1 MILLRGGMI
10 GHRLSHYRIEEQIGA
25 GGMGVV
31 YRGHDEHLHRDVA
44 VKVLQPGTLADEDA
58 QKRFHNEALS
68 LARLNH
74 PNIATVHEFGNQD
87 GINFLVTEYIEGIT
101 LDAKLAGGP
110 MPAAEVIR
118 FGAQLAAGLAAAHQQ
133 GIVHRD
139 LKPGNLRLTTDGR
152 LKILDFGLA
161 QKMPGASELGAT
173 ATLTEPM
180 QAVGTLPYM
189 SPEQLRGEVL
199 DARTDIWAAGAVLYE
214 MSTGRK
220 PFLQNTPAM
229 LINAILNQSPDPP
242 SESVPM
248 VPDVLSEIILKA
260 LARDPAQRYQSAS
273 ELADDLDRL
282 TAPTAALGH
291 QLSKSRRSMWMA
303 FAVAGTLLLLIGSYL
318 YLHRSAPPSSSPSA
332 GRRRSV
338 AVLGFKNLSEN
349 PEKAWLST
357 ALSEMLTT
365 ELGQGDELR
374 AVSGES
380 VAQMKASLALPDAD
394 SFSQQTLTR
403 IRQNLGSDEVVL
415 GSYVP
420 LGDGVLRL
428 DVRLQDTLAGETL
441 FTVSE
446 KGSEKEID
454 ELVGRA
460 GAELRARIG
469 VRALSDAQSALV
481 RASLPSNPE
490 AARLYAQGLQ
500 QLRLF
505 DAQSARVLLE
515 KSAAL
520 DPEHAP
526 THSALAEAWSVLGY
540 ESRANEQARRALA
553 LSAKVSREERLLIE
567 GRAHELLAEMPEAIE
582 SYHALW
588 RFFPDTVDYGLFL
601 IRAQV
606 SGAKPSDA
614 ESTLAEL
621 RKLTV
626 SEADRARIDLAD
638 ANIASALSDFK
649 RKQERAAH
657 AAELGRSIG
666 ANLIVAH
673 AAQMEGDAWE
683 RMGQSRKAIDLSNQ
697 AKEFYILVGD
707 RHGAARALLSVG
719 QVFFDQG
726 DYEGAKK
733 KFEEALPVFRQVG
746 AKRGIRA
753 ALELIGNVF
762 YSEGNLREAR
772 KYYEEVLP
780 YDREINDSSGLA
792 SDYGNL
798 ANALDG
804 IGDLQGA
811 LKMQQDALTIFN
823 EIGDRRGVSST
834 ANNLGNLYVEM
845 GDLDEARKYFDQSL
859 GIKREIAFRRGEP
872 YPMTGLGDVFLARGK
887 LAEARKQYEEALT
900 LCTEMNNDD
909 LAAQLRVSLALIA
922 LFEKRYVEGETL
934 ARQAAVGYEK
944 ANSAGNGAW
953 AESVLARNLLGA
965 GRLAEA
971 QAAVTRAAALL
982 KLTTMQTPP
991 YEVALADSRIKAK
1004 SGKTAV
1010 AVQELQNA
1018 LTSTRKFGYRVYEY
1032 EIRLAIAEIEKGAG
1046 SPSADA
1052 KLAALEKDAREHGV
1066 LLVAN
1071 QARALLSQHP
1081 PNAR

>member
-1 MILLRGGMI
+1 MI

-31 YRGHDEHLHRDVA
+31 YRAYDEHLHRDVA
-44 VKVLQPGTLADEDA
+44 VKILKPGTLAEAA
-58 QKRFHNEALS
+58 QKRFRNEALL

-74 PNIATVHEFGNQD
+74 PNIATVHEFGSQD
-87 GINFLVTEYIEGIT
+87 GINFLVTEYIVGIT
-101 LDAKLAGGP
+101 LDAKLAAGP
-110 MPAAEVIR
+110 MPGAEVIR
-118 FGAQLAAGLAAAHQQ
+118 IGAQLAAGLAAAHQK

-139 LKPGNLRLTTDGR
+139 LKPGNLRLTSDGR

-161 QKMPGASELGAT
+161 QPMPRASELGAT
-173 ATLTEPM
+173 ATITEPM
-180 QAVGTLPYM
+180 QDVGTLPYM

-199 DARTDIWAAGAVLYE
+199 DARTDIWAAGAALYE
-214 MSTGRK
+214 MATGRK

-242 SESVPM
+242 SKTVPM
-248 VPDVLSEIILKA
+248 VPDVLSAVILKA
-260 LARDPAQRYQSAS
+260 LARDPAQRYQSAA
-273 ELADDLDRL
+273 ELAADLDRL
-282 TAPTAALGH
+282 AAPTAALGQ
-291 QLSKSRRSMWMA
+291 QLPMSRRSMWMA
-303 FAVAGTLLLLIGSYL
+303 FAVAGGLLLLIGSFL
-318 YLHRSAPPSSSPSA
+318 YLRRSTPPNSSPS
-332 GRRRSV
+332 GSRRRSV

-365 ELGQGDELR
+365 ELGEGDELR

-394 SFSQQTLTR
+394 SFSRQTLTR

-441 FTVSE
+441 FTVSQ

-460 GAELRARIG
+460 GAELRARLG
-469 VRALSDAQSALV
+469 LRALSDAQSALV
-481 RASLPSNPE
+481 RASLPSTPE
-490 AARLYAQGLQ
+490 AARLYARGLQ

-505 DAQSARVLLE
+505 DAQSARDLLE
-515 KSAAL
+515 KSTAL

-540 ESRANEQARRALA
+540 ESKAKDQAKRALA
-553 LSAKVSREERLLIE
+553 LSTKISREERLLIE
-567 GRAHELLAEMPEAIE
+567 GRAHEVLSEMPEAIE

-601 IRAQV
+601 VRAQV
-606 SGAKPSDA
+606 NGAKPSDA
-614 ESTLAEL
+614 EITLAEL
-621 RKLTV
+621 RKVTV

-638 ANIASALSDFK
+638 ASIASALSDFK
-649 RKQERAAH
+649 RKQERAAVS
-657 AAELGRSIG
+657 AELGRSIG
-666 ANLIVAH
+666 ANLIVAQ
-673 AAQMEGDAWE
+673 AAQLEGDAWE
-683 RMGQSRKAIDLSNQ
+683 RMGQSRKAIDLANQ

-707 RHGAARALLSVG
+707 RRGAARALLSIGV
-719 QVFFDQG
+719 VFFDQG

-733 KFEEALPVFRQVG
+733 KFEEALPVFRQIG

-753 ALELIGNVF
+753 TLELIGNVF
-762 YSEGNLREAR
+762 YAEGNLREAR

-780 YDREINDSSGLA
+780 YDREINDPSGLA

-804 IGDLQGA
+804 MGDLQGA

-823 EIGDRRGVSST
+823 KIGDRRGASAT
-834 ANNLGNLYVEM
+834 ANNLGNLFVEM
-845 GDLDEARKYFDQSL
+845 GDLDEAGKYFDQSL
-859 GIKREIAFRRGEP
+859 TIKRETAFRRGEP
-872 YPMTGLGDVFLARGK
+872 YPMTGLGDVLLARGK
-887 LAEARKQYEEALT
+887 LPEARKQYEEALA
-900 LCTEMNNDD
+900 LCIEMNNDD
-909 LAAQLRVSLALIA
+909 LAAQLRLSLALIA
-922 LFEKRYVEGETL
+922 LFEKRYEDGETL
-934 ARQAAVGYEK
+934 ARQAALGYEK
-944 ANSAGNGAW
+944 TNSAGNGAW
-953 AESVLARNLLGA
+953 AESVLARNLLGS

-971 QAAVTRAAALL
+971 QASMTRAAALV
-982 KLTTMQTPP
+982 KLTTMQAPR
-991 YEVALADSRIKAK
+991 YEVALAETRIKAK
-1004 SGKTAV
+1004 SGKTSV
-1010 AVQELQNA
+1010 ALQELQTA
-1018 LTSTRKFGYRVYEY
+1018 LMSTRKFGYRIYEY
-1032 EIRLAIAEIEKGAG
+1032 EIRLAIAEIEKGEG
-1046 SPSADA
+1046 SASADSD
-1052 KLAALEKDAREHGV
+1052 LAVLEREAWAHGI

-1071 QARALLSQHP
+1071 QAQALLSPHQVK
-1081 PNAR
+1081 AK

>member
-1 MILLRGGMI
+1 MI

-31 YRGHDEHLHRDVA
+31 YRAYDEHLQRDVA
-44 VKVLQPGTLADEDA
+44 VKILKPGTLADEAA
-58 QKRFHNEALS
+58 QKRFRNEALS

-87 GINFLVTEYIEGIT
+87 GINFLVTEYIVGIT
-101 LDAKLAGGP
+101 LDAKLAAGP
-110 MPAAEVIR
+110 MPGAEVIR
-118 FGAQLAAGLAAAHQQ
+118 LGAQLAAGLAAAHQQ

-139 LKPGNLRLTTDGR
+139 LKPGNLRLTSDGR

-161 QKMPGASELGAT
+161 QPMPRASELGAT
-173 ATLTEPM
+173 ATITEPM
-180 QAVGTLPYM
+180 QDVGTLPYM

-199 DARTDIWAAGAVLYE
+199 DARTDIWAAGAALYE
-214 MSTGRK
+214 MATGRK

-242 SESVPM
+242 SKTVPM
-248 VPDVLSEIILKA
+248 VPDVLSAVILKA
-260 LARDPAQRYQSAS
+260 LARDPGQRYQSAA
-273 ELADDLDRL
+273 ELAADLDRL
-282 TAPTAALGH
+282 AAPTAALGP
-291 QLSKSRRSMWMA
+291 QLPMSRRSMWMA
-303 FAVAGTLLLLIGSYL
+303 FAVAGALLLLIGSFL
-318 YLHRSAPPSSSPSA
+318 YLRHSTPPNSSPS
-332 GRRRSV
+332 GSRRRSV

-365 ELGQGDELR
+365 ELGEGDELR

-394 SFSQQTLTR
+394 SFSRQTLTR

-460 GAELRARIG
+460 GAELRARLG

-481 RASLPSNPE
+481 RASLPSTPE
-490 AARLYAQGLQ
+490 AARLYARGLQ

-505 DAQSARVLLE
+505 DAQSARDLLE
-515 KSAAL
+515 KSATL

-526 THSALAEAWSVLGY
+526 THSTLAEAWSVLGY
-540 ESRANEQARRALA
+540 ESKAKDEAKRALA
-553 LSAKVSREERLLIE
+553 LSTKISREERLLIE
-567 GRAHELLAEMPEAIE
+567 GRAHELLSEMPEAIE

-588 RFFPDTVDYGLFL
+588 KFFPDTVDYGLFL
-601 IRAQV
+601 VRAQV
-606 SGAKPSDA
+606 NGAKPNDA
-614 ESTLAEL
+614 EITLAEL

-638 ANIASALSDFK
+638 ASIASALSDFK
-649 RKQERAAH
+649 RKQERAAVS
-657 AAELGRSIG
+657 AELGRSIG
-666 ANLIVAH
+666 ANLIVAQ
-673 AAQMEGDAWE
+673 AAQLEGDAWE
-683 RMGQSRKAIDLSNQ
+683 RMGQSRKAIDLSHQ
-697 AKEFYILVGD
+697 AKEFYILAGD
-707 RHGAARALLSVG
+707 RRGAARALLSIGV
-719 QVFFDQG
+719 VFFDQG

-733 KFEEALPVFRQVG
+733 KFEEALPVFQQIG

-753 ALELIGNVF
+753 TLELIGNVF
-762 YSEGNLREAR
+762 YAEGNLREAR

-780 YDREINDSSGLA
+780 YDREINDPSGLA

-804 IGDLQGA
+804 MGDLQGA
-811 LKMQQDALTIFN
+811 LKMQQDALMIFN
-823 EIGDRRGVSST
+823 KIGDRRGASAT

-845 GDLDEARKYFDQSL
+845 GNLDDARKYFDQSL
-859 GIKREIAFRRGEP
+859 AIKREIAFRRGEP
-872 YPMTGLGDVFLARGK
+872 YPMTGLGDVLLARGK
-887 LAEARKQYEEALT
+887 LPEARKQYEEALG

-909 LAAQLRVSLALIA
+909 LAAQLRLSLALIA
-922 LFEKRYVEGETL
+922 LFEKRYEDGETL

-944 ANSAGNGAW
+944 TNSAGNGAW
-953 AESVLARNLLGA
+953 AESVLARNLVGS

-982 KLTTMQTPP
+982 KLTSMQAPP
-991 YEVALADSRIKAK
+991 YEVALANSRIKAK
-1004 SGKTAV
+1004 SGKTGV
-1010 AVQELQNA
+1010 ALQELQTA
-1018 LTSTRKFGYRVYEY
+1018 LKSTRKFGYRVYEY

-1046 SPSADA
+1046 SVSADSD
-1052 KLAALEKDAREHGV
+1052 LAVLEREARAQGI

-1071 QARALLSQHP
+1071 QAQALLSQHQVK
-1081 PNAR
+1081 AK

>member
-1 MILLRGGMI
+1 LILLRGRMI

-31 YRGHDEHLHRDVA
+31 YRAHDEHLHRDVA
-44 VKVLQPGTLADEDA
+44 VKILHPDTLSDEAA
-58 QKRFHNEALS
+58 QKRFRNEALS

-74 PNIATVHEFGNQD
+74 PNIATVHEFGSQD

-101 LDAKLAGGP
+101 LDAKLAAGP
-110 MPAAEVIR
+110 MPGAEVIR
-118 FGAQLAAGLAAAHQQ
+118 LGAQLAGGLAAAHQQ

-139 LKPGNLRLTTDGR
+139 LKPGNLRLTSDGR

-161 QKMPGASELGAT
+161 QPMPRASELGAT
-173 ATLTEPM
+173 ATMTEPM
-180 QAVGTLPYM
+180 QDVGTLPYM

-199 DARTDIWAAGAVLYE
+199 DARTDIWAAGAALYE
-214 MSTGRK
+214 MATGRK
-220 PFLQNTPAM
+220 PFLENTPAM

-242 SESVPM
+242 SKTVPM
-248 VPDVLSEIILKA
+248 VPDVLSAVILKA
-260 LARDPAQRYQSAS
+260 LARDPTQRYQSAT
-273 ELADDLDRL
+273 EFAADLDRL
-282 TAPTAALGH
+282 AAPTAALGQ
-291 QLSKSRRSMWMA
+291 QLPKSRRSMWMA
-303 FAVAGTLLLLIGSYL
+303 LAVAGALLLLIGSF
-318 YLHRSAPPSSSPSA
+318 LHRSTPPNSSPS
-332 GRRRSV
+332 GSRRRSV

-394 SFSQQTLTR
+394 SFSRQTLTR

-441 FTVSE
+441 FTVSQ

-460 GAELRARIG
+460 GAELRARLG

-481 RASLPSNPE
+481 RASLPSTPE
-490 AARLYAQGLQ
+490 AARLYARGLQ

-505 DAQSARVLLE
+505 DAQSARDLLE
-515 KSAAL
+515 KSAGL
-520 DPEHAP
+520 DAEHAP

-540 ESRANEQARRALA
+540 ESKAKDQAKRALA
-553 LSAKVSREERLLIE
+553 LSTKVSREERLLME
-567 GRAHELLAEMPEAIE
+567 GRAHELLSEMPEAIE

-601 IRAQV
+601 LRAQV
-606 SGAKPSDA
+606 NGAKPSDA
-614 ESTLAEL
+614 EITLAEL

-626 SEADRARIDLAD
+626 SEADRARIELAD

-649 RKQERAAH
+649 RKQERAARS
-657 AAELGRSIG
+657 AELGRSVG
-666 ANLIVAH
+666 ANLIVAQ
-673 AAQMEGDAWE
+673 AAQLEGDAWE

-707 RHGAARALLSVG
+707 RRGAARALLSIGV
-719 QVFFDQG
+719 VFFDQG

-733 KFEEALPVFRQVG
+733 KFEEALPVFRQIG
-746 AKRGIRA
+746 AKRGVRA
-753 ALELIGNVF
+753 TLELIGNVF
-762 YSEGNLREAR
+762 YAEGNLREAR

-780 YDREINDSSGLA
+780 YDREINDPSGLA

-823 EIGDRRGVSST
+823 KIGDRRGASAT

-845 GDLDEARKYFDQSL
+845 GNLVDARKYFDQSL
-859 GIKREIAFRRGEP
+859 AIKREIAFRRGEP
-872 YPMTGLGDVFLARGK
+872 YPMTGLGDVLLARGK
-887 LAEARKQYEEALT
+887 LPEARKQYEEALA

-909 LAAQLRVSLALIA
+909 LVAQLRVSLALIA
-922 LFEKRYVEGETL
+922 LFEKRYEDGETL

-944 ANSAGNGAW
+944 TNSAGNGAW
-953 AESVLARNLLGA
+953 AESVLARNLLGT

-971 QAAVTRAAALL
+971 QASMTRAAALV

-1004 SGKTAV
+1004 SGKASV
-1010 AVQELQNA
+1010 ALQELQTA
-1018 LTSTRKFGYRVYEY
+1018 LMSTRKFGYRIYEY
-1032 EIRLAIAEIEKGAG
+1032 EIRLAIAEIEKGSG
-1046 SPSADA
+1046 SASADSD
-1052 KLAALEKDAREHGV
+1052 LAVLEREARAQGI
-1066 LLVAN
+1066 LLIAN
-1071 QARALLSQHP
+1071 QAQALLSQHQVK
-1081 PNAR
+1081 AK